1 MVLFQGIC
9 LGFSGDFLTDV
20 NNIIEL
26 MGTAIKEAKKGNVK
40 KGKELLIRAFRLVD
54 SSIETEK
61 DFLTRNKLLVL
72 REEILKLLNLFD
84 KMLVKANE

>member
-1 MVLFQGIC
+1 M
-9 LGFSGDFLTDV
+9 TDI

-40 KGKELLIRAFRLVD
+40 KGKELLIRAFRIVD

>member
-1 MVLFQGIC
+1 

>member
-1 MVLFQGIC
+1 M
-9 LGFSGDFLTDV
+9 GFSGDFLTDV